1 METIEKNMS
10 KASTRILSNTKQ
22 VDTASSPR
30 SEAGVCSICGGIGYL
45 RSDVPIGHPDFGRV
59 LPCVCMQGRI
69 QSEASDRL
77 YRFSNLAQLRH
88 MTFETF
94 LIRGRVDISPR
105 AQQSLKE
112 AYVHA
117 HSFVETRQRWL
128 LLEGG
133 FGCGKTHLAAA
144 IANFAVDHGIPAL
157 FLTAPDIL
165 DWLRASFETSD
176 ENYTER
182 FEMIRRVPLLVMDD
196 FGTHNATS
204 WAKEKMFQLL
214 DYRYVNLLPTVITT
228 NLRIEELEGRIR
240 SRLADSE
247 KVDRVKIF
255 APDYRQPVKEFGR
268 AELSSLEIHS
278 RQLFSTFSLRED
290 EQLST
295 EESRSLKHAL
305 DRAHRMAESPTGW
318 LMLIGGYGSGKT
330 HLAAAIANN
339 RDGLGFPSLFVVVPD
354 LLDYLRST
362 YNPTSAVS
370 YDRLFEE
377 IRSSNFLVLDD
388 LGAQNTTPWAREKL
402 FQLLN
407 HRYNA
412 ELPTVITSAS
422 SIEELDPRIRTRL
435 LDTRLCSICAI
446 TAPAYSGGRSASST
460 NEGDKKPHRKKSR

>member
-1 METIEKNMS
+1 MVNTPTS
-10 KASTRILSNTKQ
+10 SNINPSAPVGGKR
-22 VDTASSPR
+22 A
-30 SEAGVCSICGGIGYL
+30 EAGVCPICGGVGYL
-45 RSDVPIGHPDFGRV
+45 RSDVPVGHPDFGRI

-77 YRFSNLAQLRH
+77 YRFSNLAQLKH
-88 MTFETF
+88 MTFESF

-117 HSFVETRQRWL
+117 HTFVETRQRWL

-133 FGCGKTHLAAA
+133 YGCGKTHLAAA

-157 FLTAPDIL
+157 FLTAPDLL
-165 DWLRASFETSD
+165 DWLRASFENSD
-176 ENYTER
+176 EKYSER

-196 FGTHNATS
+196 FGTQNATS

-228 NLRIEELEGRIR
+228 NLRIEEVEGRIR

-268 AELSSLEIHS
+268 AELSSLDIHS
-278 RQLFSTFSLRED
+278 RQLFSSFSLRE
-290 EQLST
+290 EEHLSV
-295 EESRSLKHAL
+295 EDARSLKHAL

-318 LMLIGGYGSGKT
+318 LMLIGGYGCGKT

-339 RDGLGFPSLFVVVPD
+339 REGLGFPSLFVVVPD

-362 YNPTSAVS
+362 FNPTSAVS

-377 IRSSNFLVLDD
+377 IRSCHLLVLDD

-422 SIEELDPRIRTRL
+422 DIEELDPRIRTRL
-435 LDTRLCSICAI
+435 LDTRLCTICAI
-446 TAPAYSGGRSASST
+446 TAPTYVGGRRVSASVGV
-460 NEGDKKPHRKKSR
+460 EKKPRGKKSR